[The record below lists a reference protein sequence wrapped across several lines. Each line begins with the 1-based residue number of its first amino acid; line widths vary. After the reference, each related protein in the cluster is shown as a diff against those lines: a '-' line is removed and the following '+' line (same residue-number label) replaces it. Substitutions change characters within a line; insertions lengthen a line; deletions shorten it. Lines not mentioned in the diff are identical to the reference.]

1 MLLMRCWEYIYIYI
15 YVHFLWVH
23 SNLGVL
29 PSEPQVFRIA
39 VIFLH
44 CSGMVVWWVEAPRI
58 LGSCCV
64 NGDLGAF
71 F

>member
-1 MLLMRCWEYIYIYI
+1 MGGGAGNIYIHTHTCY
-15 YVHFLWVH
+15 LWVH

-29 PSEPQVFRIA
+29 PSEPQVFRI
-39 VIFLH
+39 VMIVLH
-44 CSGMVVWWVEAPRI
+44 CSGMVVWWVEVPRI